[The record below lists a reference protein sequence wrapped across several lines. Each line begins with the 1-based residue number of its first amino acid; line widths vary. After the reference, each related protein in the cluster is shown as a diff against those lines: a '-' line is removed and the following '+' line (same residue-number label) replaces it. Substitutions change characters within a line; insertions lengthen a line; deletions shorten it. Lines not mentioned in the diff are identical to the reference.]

1 MTERLSHELVSLLA
15 EDEGRLDQVE
25 ARGLLRARLVRDMSE
40 GLAQSPRAGSGDGA
54 DMLDRARIAAYLDG
68 SLPLA
73 EREAVAAKLADDPVL
88 RSEVASALLLL
99 DRIEEQAK
107 TAPAALV
114 ARAVGILAAAQ
125 PIGPRATAVRHAPV
139 AIWWRRPAAL
149 SGLAAVLLVAALAP
163 AVVSMVRD
171 RNEAAGLRDVKGGS
185 PGRGVVP
192 LPADKGSEPDTRSCD
207 RPGERQTDRGIK
219 APERPDE
226 PSSAAPDD
234 DPCRPKPLVGDD
246 LKPKR
251 P

>member
-1 MTERLSHELVSLLA
+1 MTERLSHELPSLLA
-15 EDEGRLDQVE
+15 EDEGCLDQVE

-40 GLAQSPRAGSGDGA
+40 GLAQSPRAASGDEAG
-54 DMLDRARIAAYLDG
+54 MLDHARIAAYLDG
-68 SLPLA
+68 SLSRD
-73 EREAVAAKLADDPVL
+73 ERDAVAAKLADDPVL

-99 DRIEEQAK
+99 DRLEAHAK

-125 PIGPRATAVRHAPV
+125 PIGPRAVAVRHAPV

-149 SGLAAVLLVAALAP
+149 SGLAAVLLAALTP
-163 AVVSMVRD
+163 GVVSMVRD
-171 RNEAAGLRDVKGGS
+171 RNEAAGVRDVKGGS
-185 PGRGVVP
+185 PDRGVVP
-192 LPADKGSEPDTRSCD
+192 LPAGKGGEPDTRSCE
-207 RPGERQTDRGIK
+207 RPVARGAK
-219 APERPDE
+219 APDRPDE

-234 DPCRPKPLVGDD
+234 DPCRPKPLVDDD

>member
-1 MTERLSHELVSLLA
+1 MTERLSHELASLLA
-15 EDEGRLDQVE
+15 EDEGCLDRVG

-40 GLAQSPRAGSGDGA
+40 GLAQSPPAGSGDEAG
-54 DMLDRARIAAYLDG
+54 MLDRARIAAYLDG
-68 SLPLA
+68 SLSRD

-99 DRIEEQAK
+99 EGLEAQAK
-107 TAPAALV
+107 AAPAALV

-125 PIGPRATAVRHAPV
+125 PIGPRAVALRHAPL
-139 AIWWRRPAAL
+139 AIWWRRPATL
-149 SGLAAVLLVAALAP
+149 SGLAAVLLVAALTP

-171 RNEAAGLRDVKGGS
+171 RNEDPVLRDVKGSS
-185 PGRGVVP
+185 PNRGVVRS
-192 LPADKGSEPDTRSCD
+192 PAGKGSEPDGRSCD
-207 RPGERQTDRGIK
+207 RPGERPTDRGVK
-219 APERPDE
+219 TPQRPDE

-246 LKPKR
+246 VKPKR